1 MNKSVITKD
10 LIPFALWI
18 SFLIVSTIVLD
29 YLLHQFQLAWIGKYF
44 GILGL
49 LILMLSFFYSLRK
62 RKLIQFGSIKFLLS
76 AHEYLAWFGTLLILV
91 HGGIHFNGLL
101 PWTALFFMLLVFI
114 SGMIGQYIL
123 KDARKTLKIKYT
135 HLHEKGLSEEEIE
148 RKVFIDAL
156 TVKAMTQWRFIHKP
170 ITLIFSIL
178 AFIHI
183 ITIFMFWSWF

>member
-18 SFLIVSTIVLD
+18 SFLIFSTIVLD

-44 GILGL
+44 GILGF
-49 LILMLSFFYSLRK
+49 LILLLSFFYSLRK
-62 RKLIQFGSIKFLLS
+62 RKLIQFGSIKSLLS

-123 KDARKTLKIKYT
+123 KDARKTLKIKYI

-148 RKVFIDAL
+148 RIVFIDAL

-183 ITIFMFWSWF
+183 ITIIMFWSWF